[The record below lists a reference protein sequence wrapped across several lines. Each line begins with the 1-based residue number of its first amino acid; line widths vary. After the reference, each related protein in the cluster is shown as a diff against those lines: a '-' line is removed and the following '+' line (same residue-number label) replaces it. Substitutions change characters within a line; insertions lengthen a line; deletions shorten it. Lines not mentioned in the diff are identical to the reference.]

1 MTTLFFRLAGLFG
14 HASARHLCRTGGL
27 WHCSPT
33 FWKGDTDTMKSFTI
47 CAGAAVLAMSFASAD
62 GALATNAPGS
72 HILVIDRHAV
82 MTGSKLGENIRQQI
96 LAYEDKA
103 QNELGAEGQAL
114 QNQIQAAGAKKS
126 PALQAKET
134 AFRQKVT
141 ERQSLIQGGEMAA
154 RKRYLAELGAVGFL
168 IAVIFLTLIGFRT
181 IRAGALHRDP
191 NSRWLGFACAGSLAA
206 ILVHSLADFNL
217 YVVANAMLLAWVC
230 GLAGGIP
237 DAGKFDEG

>member
-1 MTTLFFRLAGLFG
+1 
-14 HASARHLCRTGGL
+14 
-27 WHCSPT
+27 
-33 FWKGDTDTMKSFTI
+33 
-47 CAGAAVLAMSFASAD
+47 
-62 GALATNAPGS
+62 
-72 HILVIDRHAV
+72 

-154 RKRYLAELGAVGFL
+154 RKRYLAELGAIVHAVMTERGADVVLEKSNVADSVNGLDITRDVIQRLDKKIPSFKVPLVKPPLSEMLQMQQMQQMQQRFL
-168 IAVIFLTLIGFRT
+168 DALKSGWQEGRIDPDVIRKHMEERRQAIARILAYLDQWPHVPEERH
-181 IRAGALHRDP
+181 GA
-191 NSRWLGFACAGSLAA
+191 
-206 ILVHSLADFNL
+206 
-217 YVVANAMLLAWVC
+217 
-230 GLAGGIP
+230 
-237 DAGKFDEG
+237 

>member
-33 FWKGDTDTMKSFTI
+33 FEKGDTDTMKGFTI

-154 RKRYLAELGAVGFL
+154 RKRYLAELGAIVH
-168 IAVIFLTLIGFRT
+168 AVMTER
-181 IRAGALHRDP
+181 GADVVLEKSNVADSVNGLDITRDVIQRLDKKIP
-191 NSRWLGFACAGSLAA
+191 SFKVP
-206 ILVHSLADFNL
+206 LVKPPLSE
-217 YVVANAMLLAWVC
+217 MLQMQQMQQMQQQQQ
-230 GLAGGIP
+230 P
-237 DAGKFDEG
+237 QQQ